1 MGLWLGVCALGFGM
15 LSKVS
20 VGLGVGAGV
29 LADAG
34 SYVELGTG
42 GKIGVSMS

>member
-1 MGLWLGVCALGFGM
+1 MYALGFGM
-15 LSKVS
+15 LSEVL

-34 SYVELGTG
+34 SYVGLGTG
-42 GKIGVSMS
+42 GKIGVGMS